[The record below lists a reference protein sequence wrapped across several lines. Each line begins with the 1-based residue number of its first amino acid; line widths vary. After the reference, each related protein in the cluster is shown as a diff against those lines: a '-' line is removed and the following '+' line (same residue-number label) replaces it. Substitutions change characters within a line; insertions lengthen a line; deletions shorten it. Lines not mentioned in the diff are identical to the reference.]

1 MFPLLT
7 DSSVPNVDVAD
18 GSAYTSMT
26 YVWGSLLDYLVLR
39 LVITFLGTTKRCQNT
54 SPNFSARN
62 WLGLTCL
69 IVVPTTLGAPTR
81 STTGSGSS
89 EDISN
94 IVILRSSVVSAVN
107 VTERKRVCWLD
118 ADCVLLYP
126 TCKNPPSTCRCML
139 PGICVIL
146 RKYGQKC
153 IGNDSCEDS
162 MHCVLERKQNLDR
175 REPRI
180 MGICRCES
188 RARYN
193 PFLNKCFKP
202 SGVVSSAA
210 EDISHVSNL
219 PSSLDD
225 SAVVQ
230 QIPATYDGRRDISRF
245 PDLPDPGG
253 EDVNALDEIPATYD
267 GAILVGFITLSLVI
281 VCLGLAMWC
290 RYTSP
295 RFKAQQ
301 LLRPLPQSHEF
312 LTSSSESLRCTSAL
326 PTSLP
331 LGDKD
336 AENIPLDMFIPPP
349 KMYQTPGFY
358 NYLTISDNIASTSRT
373 EQSLSMLADELS
385 RTLR

>member
-7 DSSVPNVDVAD
+7 DSSGPNVDVAD
-18 GSAYTSMT
+18 GSAYISMT
-26 YVWGSLLDYLVLR
+26 YVCGSLLDYLVLR
-39 LVITFLGTTKRCQNT
+39 LVITFLGITKRCQNT
-54 SPNFSARN
+54 SPHFSARN

-81 STTGSGSS
+81 STNGSGSS
-89 EDISN
+89 EDIGN
-94 IVILRSSVVSAVN
+94 IVILRSSVASAVN

-126 TCKNPPSTCRCML
+126 TCKNPPSTCRCQL

-162 MHCVLERKQNLDR
+162 MHCVLERIQNVDR
-175 REPRI
+175 KGQRI
-180 MGICRCES
+180 MGICRCAS

-193 PFLNKCFKP
+193 SFLNKCLKP

-210 EDISHVSNL
+210 DDISHVSYL
-219 PSSLDD
+219 PNSLDD

-230 QIPATYDGRRDISRF
+230 QIPATYDGGKDVPRF

-253 EDVNALDEIPATYD
+253 EDINALDEIPATYD
-267 GAILVGFITLSLVI
+267 GAILVGFLSLGLVI

-290 RYTSP
+290 HYTSP
-295 RFKAQQ
+295 RFTAQQ
-301 LLRPLPQSHEF
+301 FLRPLPQSHEY
-312 LTSSSESLRCTSAL
+312 LTSSSESLRRTSAH
-326 PTSLP
+326 PNSLP

-358 NYLTISDNIASTSRT
+358 NYLTISDNTASTSRT
-373 EQSLSMLADELS
+373 GQALSVLADELS
-385 RTLR
+385 WTLR